1 MDSRPDVSIVHHFN
15 PMEGF
20 WRAMKDAIGAGR
32 CLSDLHQ
39 LYQRAHGAAGAAH
52 LQVPLVT
59 LSASNLEG
67 LLMARYIAIHDL
79 MIQHCFLVA
88 LWGFHHDP
96 TRL

>member
-1 MDSRPDVSIVHHFN
+1 MDSRPDVAIVHHFK

-59 LSASNLEG
+59 LSTSNLEG
-67 LLMARYIAIHDL
+67 PAY
-79 MIQHCFLVA
+79 
-88 LWGFHHDP
+88 DP
-96 TRL
+96 LGANRLIKSL